1 MKLANSEKP
10 ISYGKLTDWMF
21 QNGYDFRAFTTELI
35 PVIIFETLVR
45 TYWFYKQFLYYGK
58 SFKESLP
65 IASSRELARLL
76 LISSSTFSSIDTSHA
91 LVKSLIKGGGNINL
105 NTFVMTVNKPG
116 LIDLGFR
123 SYQNVRLE
131 LEHRKTVE
139 RILDE
144 DIVLEYN
151 RIMSSDKIFE

>member
-1 MKLANSEKP
+1 
-10 ISYGKLTDWMF
+10 
-21 QNGYDFRAFTTELI
+21 
-35 PVIIFETLVR
+35 
-45 TYWFYKQFLYYGK
+45 
-58 SFKESLP
+58 
-65 IASSRELARLL
+65 
-76 LISSSTFSSIDTSHA
+76 
-91 LVKSLIKGGGNINL
+91 
-105 NTFVMTVNKPG
+105 MTVNKPG

-151 RIMSSDKIFE
+151 RIMSSEKILNSVL

>member
-1 MKLANSEKP
+1 
-10 ISYGKLTDWMF
+10 
-21 QNGYDFRAFTTELI
+21 
-35 PVIIFETLVR
+35 
-45 TYWFYKQFLYYGK
+45 
-58 SFKESLP
+58 
-65 IASSRELARLL
+65 
-76 LISSSTFSSIDTSHA
+76 
-91 LVKSLIKGGGNINL
+91 NINL

-151 RIMSSDKIFE
+151 RIMSSEKIFE